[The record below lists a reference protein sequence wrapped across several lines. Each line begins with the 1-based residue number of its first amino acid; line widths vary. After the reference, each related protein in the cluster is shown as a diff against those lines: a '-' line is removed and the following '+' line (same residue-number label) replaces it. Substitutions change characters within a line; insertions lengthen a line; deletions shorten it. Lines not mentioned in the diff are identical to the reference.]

1 MPKECTVCSSQYLK
15 IGPLTPSLVGL
26 CGREKP
32 NFYKHQLANLDGFTW
47 ISSFP
52 LYGTLAQFPPCSF
65 SHPLKHPVTSVEIK
79 VGFSSHWTFLYCNR
93 CYRFKSGFTTF
104 PSVQLCLSLLQG
116 INLFLSFPGG
126 KTHSTL
132 LYVFKDASKS
142 FSAFIY
148 LLWMRSESESCSVV
162 SDSLRPIGLY
172 QIRSDQSLSCVR
184 LFATP

>member
-1 MPKECTVCSSQYLK
+1 MYCLFQSIPEGRAPDSQSC
-15 IGPLTPSLVGL
+15 GPLWEG
-26 CGREKP
+26 EA
-32 NFYKHQLANLDGFTW
+32 QLPQANLDDFTW
-47 ISSFP
+47 INSLP
-52 LYGTLAQFPPCSF
+52 LYGALAQFPPCSF

-132 LYVFKDASKS
+132 LYVFKDSLQS

-148 LLWMRSESESCSVV
+148 LLQMRSESHSVV
-162 SDSLRPIGLY
+162 SDSL
-172 QIRSDQSLSCVR
+172 
-184 LFATP
+184 